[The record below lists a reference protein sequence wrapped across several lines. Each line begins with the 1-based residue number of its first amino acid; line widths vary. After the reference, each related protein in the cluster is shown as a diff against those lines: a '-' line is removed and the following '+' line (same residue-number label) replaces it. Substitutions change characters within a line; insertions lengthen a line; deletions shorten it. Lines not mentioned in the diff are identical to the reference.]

1 MLTDPFTVGIQI
13 LNFLILVWLLRRLL
27 YGPITRVMAERDA
40 RIQAQME
47 EARRLREEAIAEGE
61 RHQALV
67 AAFES
72 ERDARLA
79 AAREELQTWRHTHMQ
94 EVRAEV
100 EGLRQRWQE
109 ALQQEKRAFVDELR
123 RRAGREILAVTRSAL
138 RDLADVAVEARIVS
152 HFLDQLR
159 EIPPA
164 DRNALAAAALA
175 DGRQVHLHTAFA
187 LPDTEQA
194 RVTEAVGATLGPD
207 LAVTTETAADLVG
220 GIELRAGG
228 LKVAWSIDDYLNS
241 LEEALT
247 EAFGADQKAG
257 DDGEAAQPAAD

>member
-1 MLTDPFTVGIQI
+1 MLTDPFTVGVQI

-47 EARRLREEAIAEGE
+47 EARRLREEATAEGE

-67 AAFES
+67 AAFEA

-79 AAREELQTWRHTHMQ
+79 AAREDLETWRHTHTQ

-100 EGLRQRWQE
+100 EALRRRWQD
-109 ALQQEKRAFVDELR
+109 ALQQEKRAFLDDLR

-138 RDLADVAVEARIVS
+138 RDLADVAVESRIVS
-152 HFLDQLR
+152 RFLDQLGG
-159 EIPPA
+159 IPPA
-164 DRNALAAAALA
+164 DRDALAAAALA
-175 DGRQVHLHTAFA
+175 DGRQVHLRTAFP
-187 LPDTEQA
+187 LPDAEQV
-194 RVTEAVGATLGPD
+194 RVTEAVGAALGPD
-207 LAVTTETAADLVG
+207 LTVTAETAADLVG

-247 EAFGADQKAG
+247 EAFGADQEAG
-257 DDGEAAQPAAD
+257 DDGDAGRPPAD

>member
-1 MLTDPFTVGIQI
+1 MLTDWFTVVVQI

-40 RIQAQME
+40 RIQAEMA
-47 EARRLREEAIAEGE
+47 EARRLREEATAEGE

-67 AAFES
+67 ATFES

-79 AAREELQTWRHTHMQ
+79 AARDELEAWRHTHMQ

-109 ALQQEKRAFVDELR
+109 ALQQEKHAFLDDLR

-138 RDLADVAVEARIVS
+138 RELADVDVEARIVS
-152 HFLDQLR
+152 RFLAELGG
-159 EIPPA
+159 IPPA
-164 DRNALAAAALA
+164 DRDALAAAALA
-175 DGRQVHLHTAFA
+175 DGGKVHLRTAFA

-194 RVTEAVGATLGPD
+194 RVTEAVTAALGPG
-207 LAVTTETAADLVG
+207 LTVTAETAADLVG
-220 GIELRAGG
+220 GVELRAGG
-228 LKVAWSIDDYLNS
+228 LKVAWSIDDYLTS

-257 DDGEAAQPAAD
+257 DDGEAARPPAD